1 MFDSLK
7 KKLSGLV
14 EKLTKK
20 VDEKAELQQEALTKA
35 EAPAGAPE
43 TKAPPIGAGPKPE
56 IEAYCIEFEQKPG
69 FKVPALEEI
78 APSAKVFMPAP
89 ATEPATPAEPESK
102 GHESA
107 AVPKQELVPEPAA
120 TPKPEGVESGLLA
133 VQKPDASAPVGE
145 AAAFSGPAARGE
157 GQKQPSLFT
166 SLADK
171 TRSLRDKLNLLKK
184 LGGAES
190 KQEKP
195 IEHELAPKPELESPI
210 KPEPKPEVKAP
221 QTEVKPKPEFK
232 APTVELEPAPK
243 PEVKAPL
250 IEVKPMPTAP
260 EAPAEKPK
268 SLKERI
274 LGAILETEISGSDL
288 DEILSGFEVDLLEN
302 DVALEVTERILA
314 DMRASLKGKKVK
326 RGEVERAIRD
336 AVRLALEDVLSKGKG
351 IDLLEE
357 IRKSEKPYKLAFV
370 GINGTG
376 KTTTIAKIANLC
388 LQNGFEPVIAASDTF
403 RAASIEQLEVHANKL
418 GVKLVKH
425 KYGADAAA
433 VAYDAIEHAKAK
445 GKAVVLIDTAGRM
458 QTNAN
463 LMDELRKIIR
473 VASPD
478 LVVFVGDSLTGND
491 AVEQARTFNEVRV
504 DAVILT
510 KSDADAKGGAC
521 LSISYAIGKPV
532 LYLGT
537 GQNYSDLVKFTPEW
551 FMEKVGAA

>member
-1 MFDSLK
+1 MFESLK

-20 VDEKAELQQEALTKA
+20 VDEKAERELQQEASKEVKPPA
-35 EAPAGAPE
+35 EAPRVKASGFAPQPE
-43 TKAPPIGAGPKPE
+43 LLKPVPPAQPE
-56 IEAYCIEFEQKPG
+56 
-69 FKVPALEEI
+69 VL
-78 APSAKVFMPAP
+78 MPAP
-89 ATEPATPAEPESK
+89 AKEQAPTTKPELRVPELESPAFPEPEAKIPAAAPEPEVKMPAEEAQK
-102 GHESA
+102 
-107 AVPKQELVPEPAA
+107 EP
-120 TPKPEGVESGLLA
+120 T
-133 VQKPDASAPVGE
+133 
-145 AAAFSGPAARGE
+145 
-157 GQKQPSLFT
+157 LFT

-171 TRSLRDKLNLLKK
+171 TRSLRDKLNILKK

-190 KQEKP
+190 TQQGQEKAETVKP
-195 IEHELAPKPELESPI
+195 ELAPKPEPKPDVKAPQIGLAPGPKPKIEATQI
-210 KPEPKPEVKAP
+210 ELKPEPKPALEAP
-221 QTEVKPKPEFK
+221 IIGLKQEPKPEVE
-232 APTVELEPAPK
+232 APAIDLKPAPK
-243 PEVKAPL
+243 PALRVEQKPPAQADVKLKIAP
-250 IEVKPMPTAP
+250 EA
-260 EAPAEKPK
+260 EAPAEKPM

-274 LGAILETEISGSDL
+274 LGAVLETEISGSDI

-302 DVALEVTERILA
+302 DVALEVVECMIA
-314 DMRASLKGKKVK
+314 DMRSSLKGKKVK
-326 RGEVERAIRD
+326 RGEVEKAIRD
-336 AVRLALEDVLSKGKG
+336 AIRLALEDVLSKGKR

-357 IRKSEKPYKLAFV
+357 IRKAEKPYKLAFV

-403 RAASIEQLEVHANKL
+403 RAASIEQLEVHANRL

-425 KYGADAAA
+425 KYGSDAAA

-445 GKAVVLIDTAGRM
+445 GKQVVLIDTAGRM

-463 LMDELRKIIR
+463 LMDELRKILR
-473 VASPD
+473 VANPN

-537 GQNYSDLVKFTPEW
+537 GQNYPDLIKFTPEW
-551 FMEKVGAA
+551 FMEKVGA